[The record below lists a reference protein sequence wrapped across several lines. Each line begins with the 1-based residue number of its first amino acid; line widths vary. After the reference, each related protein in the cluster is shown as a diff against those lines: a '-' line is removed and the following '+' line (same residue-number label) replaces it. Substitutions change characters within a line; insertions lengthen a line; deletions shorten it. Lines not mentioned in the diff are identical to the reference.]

1 VTCLSAVTRSMYA
14 DDALPPDQ
22 AAAAAL
28 HLTGC
33 AACSTKV
40 ASLRA
45 ERVALRA
52 AFDTDNAAS
61 PVPAFARPARSSD
74 LLVLTVGVLAVAAVA
89 AGFWTAV
96 AQAIPS
102 GLQWLNPFQ
111 PGELFERAISFIPF
125 ILNEGTTML
134 TSALNLVAALLAVL
148 LVAWTTLSL
157 VRSRGSAAVLASLLI
172 AVLAL
177 PGIGHALELRH
188 ADGVVTVAAGET
200 IDDTLFA
207 AGQTVAID
215 GNVNGDLFAF
225 GRTVTIRGNVTGNV
239 ISGAETVTIE
249 GTVGGDVIGGGRAVT
264 LRGSHVGRNFFGFG
278 RDLDLGADSEVS
290 SNAFTFGET
299 AHVDGRV
306 GVDLSSFG
314 ANVLVS
320 GNVQRDFEAFG
331 NDISLLPSARVGRNV
346 TAHVDN
352 NDKLQIAEGATIGG
366 TVERKIVEREQ
377 RRSGN
382 RYLTV
387 GFYVGQFVRLAA
399 GFVTGLLLLWAFPV
413 LRTLSLPTAID
424 ALRAGGIG
432 LVAAVVLPIAAIL
445 ACVTIVGA
453 PLGIL
458 TLILGAIGLY
468 FSKAVVAQ
476 LIGRALFRSPAGP
489 PHYAATLLA
498 GLVVV
503 IIAINLPLVGG
514 IVNVVLMVLGFGMI
528 VSVLLGRYGATNATF

>member
-1 VTCLSAVTRSMYA
+1 MTCLSAVTRSMYA
-14 DDALPPDQ
+14 DDALPPEQ
-22 AAAAAL
+22 AAAAAQ
-28 HLTGC
+28 HLRGC
-33 AACSTKV
+33 AACSAKV
-40 ASLRA
+40 ANLRA
-45 ERVALRA
+45 ERVALRSA
-52 AFDTDNAAS
+52 LETDDATS
-61 PVPAFARPARSSD
+61 PIPAFARPPRSSD
-74 LLVLTVGVLAVAAVA
+74 LLVLTLGVLAVAAVA

-96 AQAIPS
+96 AEVIPS

-111 PGELFERAISFIPF
+111 PGELAERAISFIPF

-134 TSALNLVAALLAVL
+134 TSALNLVAATLAVL

-157 VRSRGSAAVLASLLI
+157 ARSRGGAAVLVSLLV

-177 PGIGHALELRH
+177 SGVGHALELRH
-188 ADGVVTVAAGET
+188 SDGVVTVAAGET
-200 IDDTLFA
+200 IEDTLIA

-249 GTVGGDVIGGGRAVT
+249 GTVGGDVIGAGRGVT
-264 LRGSHVGRNFFGFG
+264 LRGTHVGRNFFGFG
-278 RDLDLGADSEVS
+278 RDLDLGADSDVA

-306 GVDLSSFG
+306 GVDLMSFG

-346 TAHVDN
+346 TAHVDDN
-352 NDKLQIAEGATIGG
+352 EKLQIAQGATIGG
-366 TVERKIVEREQ
+366 TVERKLVEREQ

-387 GFYVGQFVRLAA
+387 GFYVGQMVRIGAA
-399 GFVTGLLLLWAFPV
+399 FLTGLLLLWAFPV
-413 LRTLSLPTAID
+413 LRTLSLPTAMD

-445 ACVTIVGA
+445 ACVTIVGL

-458 TLILGAIGLY
+458 AFVLGGIGLY
-468 FSKAVVAQ
+468 FGKTVVAQ

-489 PHYAATLLA
+489 PHYAATLIA

-514 IVNVVLMVLGFGMI
+514 IVNFVLTLLGFGMI
-528 VSVLLGRYGATNATF
+528 VTVLLGKYGANNATS